1 MHVLFCFNIAF
12 IYTFESYVLKFVKE
26 GSVWQ
31 YFVLYSGSKTKS
43 DEKGAGSPT
52 TSGAAGQ
59 RQTESG
65 WTHVE

>member
-31 YFVLYSGSKTKS
+31 YFV
-43 DEKGAGSPT
+43 
-52 TSGAAGQ
+52 
-59 RQTESG
+59 
-65 WTHVE
+65 